1 MTILAVLT
9 TIDDE
14 DRAREIA
21 GALIRRNL
29 AACVQI
35 SSIESLYQWEGEIQN
50 ERECR
55 LLIKTIPA
63 RYADVEAEIRRLH
76 TYDLPAIV
84 AFETV
89 EAFGEFADWVARH
102 SAG

>member
-14 DRAREIA
+14 DRARDIA
-21 GALIRRNL
+21 GALINKNL

-35 SSIESLYQWEGEIQN
+35 STIDSLYQWEGAIQN
-50 ERECR
+50 DREYR
-55 LLIKTIPA
+55 LLIKTIST

-84 AFETV
+84 AFEAI
-89 EAFGEFADWVARH
+89 EAFDEFADWVARQ